1 MTQHLDFSGHP
12 IFVGMDVG
20 KKSWKICIL
29 TEVLEHKTF
38 TQPPSVA
45 VLVHYLHHNFPG
57 AHYRVAYEAGYCGF
71 WIHDALVQAG
81 IDCIVVNPA
90 DVPTTHKETTH
101 KTDRVDARK
110 LARSLR
116 NGELTPIYVPSRDA
130 LEDRNLVRV
139 RERTAS
145 KLTRCKNQIKAL
157 LQFYGIMLPDGMV
170 DRHWSKKFV
179 LWLHS
184 CLLQRTS
191 GNQAFQCLLDELD
204 YLRQSVAKLTRQIR
218 SLAQLEPYRVHI
230 NNLLSIPGINTLTAM
245 TLLTELVTI
254 DRFQTLD
261 HLACFVGLVPGED
274 SSGEIEQTTGIT
286 SRRNAQLRALI
297 IESAWVAA
305 RKDPALSLAFTQLAQ
320 RMSKNRAIIR
330 IARKLLNRIR
340 FVLKHQQP
348 YVLAVVQ

>member
-1 MTQHLDFSGHP
+1 MTAQLDFTGHTV
-12 IFVGMDVG
+12 FAGMDVG
-20 KKSWKICIL
+20 KKSWKVCIL

-38 TQPPSVA
+38 TQPPSVS
-45 VLVHYLHHNFPG
+45 VLVNYLHRNFPG
-57 AHYRVAYEAGYCGF
+57 ARYLCAYEAGYCGF
-71 WIHDALVQAG
+71 WIHDGLVQAG
-81 IDCIVVNPA
+81 IECIVVNPA

-116 NGELTPIYVPSRDA
+116 NGDLKPIYVPCRDA
-130 LEDRNLVRV
+130 LEDRNLVRI
-139 RERTAS
+139 RERTVS
-145 KLTRCKNQIKAL
+145 KLTRCKNQIKGL
-157 LQFYGIMLPDGMV
+157 LQFYGIMLPADIA
-170 DRHWSKKFV
+170 DHHWSKKFV
-179 LWLHS
+179 LWLHT

-204 YLRQSVAKLTRQIR
+204 YLRLSVATLTRHIR

-261 HLACFVGLVPGED
+261 HLACFVGLVPGEN
-274 SSGEIEQTTGIT
+274 SSGEIEQNTGIT
-286 SRRNAQLRALI
+286 PRRNAQLRALL
-297 IESAWVAA
+297 IESAWIAA